1 MLKELETENKISSQ
15 TIDLPGITPTIKNSF
30 SEHSSEIDEIISNRP
45 PLIVRWG
52 TFYFFILLLF
62 LFGSTFIITYP
73 DIVAAKAK
81 FTTINAPKEVK
92 TKTDGKLVKLFAKE
106 GQAVQQG
113 ELLGFVESR
122 ANHQEVMSVSQWV
135 NTSQDLLESGSLEF
149 LSKNTNL
156 SYHSLGEL
164 QQAFQ
169 KFMGDY
175 NLFRQYLSEGYFFRK
190 KKMLVAD
197 ISYFKQLHIN
207 LLQQKAMQQ
216 EDLGLAQQTLDA
228 NKTLDED
235 KVISPFDYRN
245 EKSRYIGKALGIP
258 QITAAII
265 ANESSQHEKQ
275 KEIAQLENE
284 IAQQRGIFTQALY
297 TLKAQVEEWKNK
309 YLLVAPV
316 AGRIA
321 FARFLQENQQLQL
334 NENICYVNPENSQY
348 FAEIFIPQ
356 NNFGKIKIGQKVLFK
371 LPAYIYAEF
380 GAVEGR
386 LDFVSNIPTDSGYLA
401 KVTLPQGLQTNFKK
415 KIQYHEGL
423 VAQGEIITAD
433 TKLSDRLFYQLRDL
447 FRNR

>member
-1 MLKELETENKISSQ
+1 MMMPIETSNEIRILSREVQEVISHK
-15 TIDLPGITPTIKNSF
+15 PNW
-30 SEHSSEIDEIISNRP
+30 
-45 PLIVRWG
+45 IVRNG
-52 TFYFFILLLF
+52 VSFFLIIIVILIA
-62 LFGSTFIITYP
+62 STFIISYP
-73 DIVAAKAK
+73 DIVNAKAR
-81 FTTINAPKEVK
+81 FTSINAPKEVR
-92 TKTDGKLVKLFAKE
+92 TKSEGKLVKLFAIE
-106 GQAVQQG
+106 GQMVKQN

-197 ISYFKQLHIN
+197 ISYFKQLHSN
-207 LLQQKAMQQ
+207 LLQQKAIQQ

-235 KVISPFDYRN
+235 KVISPLDYRN

-348 FAEIFIPQ
+348 FAEILIPQ

-415 KIQYHEGL
+415 KIQYQEGL

-447 FRNR
+447 F